1 MPLCAAGL
9 TFIKSVLGNFQGNY
23 LEIGVFNGELIS
35 ELGQQF
41 TDRKI
46 IGIDPFIEDGNTV
59 TITNAIKGGKINTQ
73 RQNTLNAISDKPNVT
88 LFEMTS
94 KDFLGQLTQEQI
106 DEFNIN
112 IVLIDGS
119 HWYDDV
125 VIDFEISRRLINTK
139 PGIIVVDDIGPGM
152 PEVERAKEEFKA
164 QHSNLVTKVTLPQ
177 GGIVE
182 AIFLNGGEKY
192 A

>member
-9 TFIKSVLGNFQGNY
+9 TFIRSVLGNFQGNY

-35 ELGQQF
+35 ELGQVF
-41 TDRKI
+41 SGKKI
-46 IGIDPFIEDGNTV
+46 IGVDPFIEDGNTV
-59 TITNAIKGGKINTQ
+59 TITNTPKGGKINVQ
-73 RQNTLNAISDKPNVT
+73 LQNTLNAISGKPNITV
-88 LFEMTS
+88 FEMTS
-94 KDFLGQLTQEQI
+94 KEFLEQLTQEQI
-106 DEFNIN
+106 DDFNIN

-125 VIDFEISRRLINTK
+125 VIDFEISKRLINTK

-152 PEVERAKEEFKA
+152 PEVERAKEEFK
-164 QHSNLVTKVTLPQ
+164 SRNSDLITKVTLPQ

>member
-9 TFIKSVLGNFQGNY
+9 TFIRSVLGNFQGNY

-41 TDRKI
+41 SGRKI

-59 TITNAIKGGKINTQ
+59 TITNIPKGERINVQ
-73 RQNTLNAISDKPNVT
+73 RQNTLTAISDKPNVT

-94 KDFLGQLTQEQI
+94 KEFLEQLTQDQI
-106 DEFNIN
+106 NDFDIN

-125 VIDFEISRRLINTK
+125 VVDFELARRLINSK
-139 PGIIVVDDIGPGM
+139 PGIIIVDDIGPGM
-152 PEVERAKEEFKA
+152 PEVERAKEEFK
-164 QHSNLVTKVTLPQ
+164 QQYPNLVTKVTLPQ

-182 AIFLNGGEKY
+182 AVFLNGGEQY